1 MQTESINWLAAG
13 ALPECNAELKH
24 KANDMDFDL
33 KKVLDA
39 VGPNAGLVF
48 ASWMFMQLLQG
59 RYSNAYDRY
68 RAPIDNFRQ
77 GAEGMRK
84 DTIRDEIAL
93 YRTRVDYMRRATDLG
108 LYAAILLIGT
118 LIIAVLDAMF
128 GSPTIFKY
136 LGTATTLAGLAA
148 IIWSAALVVR
158 ENHLIKMPLDREL
171 DDVPELRDIGS
182 TPRSTEMKSPFGRTG
197 K

>member
-1 MQTESINWLAAG
+1 MPGCIAAFLTLIEHE
-13 ALPECNAELKH
+13 AI
-24 KANDMDFDL
+24 DMDFEL
-33 KKVLDA
+33 KKILEA

-48 ASWMFMQLLQG
+48 ASWMFMQLLQS
-59 RYSNAYDRY
+59 RYSNAYERY
-68 RAPIDNFRQ
+68 RALIDNFRQ
-77 GAEGMRK
+77 GADGRRK

-118 LIIAVLDAMF
+118 LIIAALDTMF
-128 GSPTIFKY
+128 GSPAILKY

-158 ENHLIKMPLDREL
+158 ENHMIKMPLDREL
-171 DDVPELRDIGS
+171 DDVPELRDIGAS
-182 TPRSTEMKSPFGRTG
+182 PRSTEMKSPFGRTG